1 MKHGTCEIVRESEGC
16 YTLTVRSYSDGFEDS
31 MAVTESELLDI
42 QECVNQMRLHAE
54 LDFNKP
60 NK

>member
-1 MKHGTCEIVRESEGC
+1 MKHGTCEITRESEGC
-16 YTLTVRSYSDGFEDS
+16 YTLTVKGYGDGFEDS

-42 QECVNQMRLHAE
+42 QECVNQMRMIGE

-60 NK
+60 KK